1 MKVLYYELGQ
11 SGRQDIGSIRSY
23 VNHTYYTFIS
33 SWKLLGR
40 FSPGFSGCG
49 PRVSRVSV
57 PKHPMGRQQTGIL
70 EFCFLSFL
78 LLLMKTSQ
86 LASLSLCFLATTEA
100 SETWAGFRVTAHS
113 VVGKGAR
120 QFRFHTLFTESSYF
134 RITNPGVNL
143 CFVEIESWVKG
154 RKCSI
159 SEGLA
164 LKAWGSV
171 FRSQHLW
178 KVRLQQHWVGR
189 DRRIPG
195 PGFPASEAHWWV
207 GFSESHCFRN

>member
-1 MKVLYYELGQ
+1 MAVGQ
-11 SGRQDIGSIRSY
+11 EYLESVSQSIPWEDSKQGSWSF
-23 VNHTYYTFIS
+23 VF
-33 SWKLLGR
+33 
-40 FSPGFSGCG
+40 
-49 PRVSRVSV
+49 
-57 PKHPMGRQQTGIL
+57 
-70 EFCFLSFL
+70 FLSF
-78 LLLMKTSQ
+78 
-86 LASLSLCFLATTEA
+86 C
-100 SETWAGFRVTAHS
+100 W

-195 PGFPASEAHWWV
+195 PGFPSSEAH
-207 GFSESHCFRN
+207 